1 MYMLIC
7 QLINHSLEQDL
18 APFFQSYGFVSDIR
32 LQSERGFA
40 FIKYGMPFILSAGLI
55 NLVLQC

>member
-1 MYMLIC
+1 MAMGGDRIYPNESIRAL
-7 QLINHSLEQDL
+7 LEQDL

-40 FIKYGMPFILSAGLI
+40 FIKYGNGISLSTRLG
-55 NLVLQC
+55 

>member
-40 FIKYGMPFILSAGLI
+40 FIKYGMPLSFLLG
-55 NLVLQC
+55 